1 MSRWI
6 AWTVTAV
13 IVSLM
18 ALSVVGEVWLMPREI
33 DFVVRRFPETQPLQV
48 PSLIW
53 GVIVIS
59 SWQVVLAV
67 GLWAMFR
74 ERRGLVV
81 LTRSLTAWV
90 ASPLLVVL
98 VLAVSAFVVLS
109 HLGYMPPAVLF
120 VLVFM
125 GLISLV
131 TAVSIT
137 VAYLVGPGDYAKH
150 APGARGIT
158 DAET

>member
-1 MSRWI
+1 MSRWVV
-6 AWTVTAV
+6 WTLSAV

-33 DFVVRRFPETQPLQV
+33 AFVVRRFPETQPLLL

-74 ERRGLVV
+74 EHRGLVV
-81 LTRSLTAWV
+81 LTRGLTAWV
-90 ASPLLVVL
+90 ASRF
-98 VLAVSAFVVLS
+98 SSSS
-109 HLGYMPPAVLF
+109 HLPSPRLSSSA
-120 VLVFM
+120 
-125 GLISLV
+125 ISV
-131 TAVSIT
+131 TCHRRCCSYSSLWA
-137 VAYLVGPGDYAKH
+137 
-150 APGARGIT
+150 
-158 DAET
+158 